1 MTLMNSSTTEE
12 SKSSIFSSVLSPPHT
27 SNSSSHNGHSYLNSN
42 NNQAMA
48 SSRVHEYHQ
57 QSVSNTMGGGRP
69 SANQN
74 LFFNKIKSDRDK
86 NLLLSEQGYLNYVNK
101 LQQPTSLT
109 PNPKLF
115 E

>member
-1 MTLMNSSTTEE
+1 
-12 SKSSIFSSVLSPPHT
+12 
-27 SNSSSHNGHSYLNSN
+27 
-42 NNQAMA
+42 
-48 SSRVHEYHQ
+48 
-57 QSVSNTMGGGRP
+57 MGGGRP